1 LLKTT
6 LSILFLWQAVPLNPP
21 PRHYQ
26 EI

>member
-6 LSILFLWQAVPLNPP
+6 LSILFLWQAVPLNPFQ
-21 PRHYQ
+21 RHYQ